1 MMGRFFWT
9 EIVTPGKLQLFLVLL
24 GMIFSF
30 LFIRVSVRMIRA
42 QVRWWPGNVSAGDLH
57 VHHVVFGVLAMV
69 VAGVA
74 RFAIADVSPLGNV
87 AAVLFGIGTG
97 LVLDEFALILHL
109 EDVYWTE
116 AGRASVTVTIL
127 AILLTLFVLAGA
139 VPLDVDTA
147 SQYENTARWIV
158 VGLITVHG
166 LCVAVALLKGKL
178 QLGLVG
184 VFFMPL
190 AMACAIRLA
199 KPTSPWARR
208 WYGDRPRKLARAER
222 RHARNRAR
230 WEPWRLRLLDL
241 VGGAPSKKG

>member
-1 MMGRFFWT
+1 MLGRFLST

-24 GMIFSF
+24 GMICSF

-42 QVRWWPGNVSAGDLH
+42 QVRWWPGNVSAGDMH

-74 RFAIADVSPLGNV
+74 RFAIVDMSPLANV

-116 AGRASVTVTIL
+116 AGRASVTVTML
-127 AILLTLFVLAGA
+127 AILLTLFVLTGA

-147 SQYENTARWIV
+147 SQYESTARWIA

-166 LCVAVALLKGKL
+166 LCVAAALLKGKL
-178 QLGLVG
+178 QLGLVS

-190 AMACAIRLA
+190 AVVCAIRLA
-199 KPTSPWARR
+199 KPRSPWARR
-208 WYGDRPRKLARAER
+208 WYGDHPRKLARAER
-222 RHARNRAR
+222 REAWNRAR

-241 VGGAPSKKG
+241 VGGAPSQKQ

>member
-1 MMGRFFWT
+1 MLGRFFWT

-24 GMIFSF
+24 GMICSF

-42 QVRWWPGNVSAGDLH
+42 QVRWWPGNVSAGDVH
-57 VHHVVFGVLAMV
+57 VHHVVFGVLAMI

-74 RFAIADVSPLGNV
+74 RFAIADASPLANV
-87 AAVLFGIGTG
+87 FAVLFGIGTG

-116 AGRASVTVTIL
+116 AGRASVTVTML
-127 AILLTLFVLAGA
+127 AILLTVFILVGA

-158 VGLITVHG
+158 VGLIAVHG
-166 LCVAVALLKGKL
+166 VCVAAALLKGKL
-178 QLGLVG
+178 QLGLLS

-190 AMACAIRLA
+190 AVACAIRLA
-199 KPTSPWARR
+199 KPGSPWARR
-208 WYGDRPRKLARAER
+208 WYAGHPDKLARAER
-222 RHARNRAR
+222 REAWNRAR
-230 WEPWRLRLLDL
+230 WEPLRVRLLDL
-241 VGGAPSKKG
+241 VGGAPSEKG